1 MVCSMSQGNNR
12 DLRVGNA
19 DRDKAM
25 ECLQDLYAAG
35 YLTVSEFDERTR
47 LACAAVT
54 RGEITD
60 LFVDL
65 PRQAFSSRGNLP
77 APQGGREVARTS
89 FNLPEAAKP
98 RAGGKGQ
105 RLGIALIST
114 IGLVG
119 IAGIDL
125 PGFGFAALLIPVV
138 WILLYVMKVGPQ
150 SWYQPTPTML
160 ERSAEQLRQL
170 GYNARGR
177 GDTYDPF
184 RDR

>member
-1 MVCSMSQGNNR
+1 MNQGNNR

-25 ECLQDLYAAG
+25 QCLQDLYAAG

-47 LACAAVT
+47 LACAATT

-60 LFVDL
+60 LFTDL
-65 PRQAFSSRGNLP
+65 PRQAFTNRGNLP
-77 APQGGREVARTS
+77 ATTQSQQVTRTS
-89 FNLPEAAKP
+89 FNLPEITKP
-98 RAGGKGQ
+98 RASGKSQ
-105 RLGIALIST
+105 RLGVALIST
-114 IGLVG
+114 IGLVAISG
-119 IAGIDL
+119 INV

-138 WILLYVMKVGPQ
+138 WILLYVMKVGPA

-160 ERSAEQLRQL
+160 QRSAEQIRQL
-170 GYNARGR
+170 GSSVRGST
-177 GDTYDPF
+177 DSFDPF